1 MLSIQKSLD
10 WVAVNIK
17 LDTNVRK
24 VKRNKELNL
33 ILKNIGLMVNKLSI
47 EEINCR
53 RLQRQTIKHKE
64 LLDGINNEIMQL
76 EQLIMVGILLS

>member
-10 WVAVNIK
+10 WVAVNIE
-17 LDTNVRK
+17 LDANVRK